1 MGFGLRKNKM
11 ALEIFGF
18 QINFKKKEEQINSVV
33 TPVSEDG
40 SVVLSSSAAAYYS
53 TVVDMDTSIKN
64 ENDLIR
70 RYREISLHPEC
81 DSAIEEIANEAVSQD
96 FEGNVVKL
104 NLEELKVGEGIK
116 KKIQAEFEEIKFL
129 IDFDNKAHDLFR
141 SWYIDGRQY
150 HIISLNPEKAKDG
163 ILKVEMV
170 DSRKIRK
177 VKKVEKQKDKTTGV
191 DVIKSVE
198 EYFIYNEKGIDA
210 GSTQGIKL
218 SVDSVI
224 YIPSGLFDQNSN
236 LMFSYLHKA
245 VKPVNQLKMLEDAV
259 VIYRIARAPERRIFY
274 IDVGNLPKVKAEQY
288 VTDIMNKYKNK
299 IVYDAS
305 TGEVRDDRKYMSM
318 LEDFWMP
325 RREGGKGTE
334 ITTLPGG
341 QTLGQMEDVN
351 YFQQKLYQSLNVP
364 ITRLLPQQN
373 FSLGRSNEIT
383 RDELKFNKFVKRLRN
398 RFGQLLV
405 DLLRVQLIAKNI
417 VSADDWKELEKTI
430 NIDFVNDNNFV
441 ELRDAELWQGRF
453 QMLNTV
459 DPYVGKYF
467 SPDWVKREI
476 LKLTEEQIKEMDK
489 EMESMDDKYLP
500 AGQQQQMMQ
509 QEQPQEPTPDN
520 PAPPPI
526 NNEDALNRDKEF
538 AELQL
543 LETVTEFLKK

>member
-1 MGFGLRKNKM
+1 M

-116 KKIQAEFEEIKFL
+116 KKIQAEFEEVKFL

-430 NIDFVNDNNFV
+430 SIDFVNDNNFV
-441 ELRDAELWQGRF
+441 ELKDAELWQGRF

>member
-430 NIDFVNDNNFV
+430 SIDFVNDNNFV

-500 AGQQQQMMQ
+500 AGQQAMMQ

>member
-1 MGFGLRKNKM
+1 M
-11 ALEIFGF
+11 EIFGF
-18 QINFKKKEEQINSVV
+18 QINFKKKEEQIPSVI
-33 TPVSEDG
+33 TPTSEDG

-53 TVVDMDTSIKN
+53 QVVDMDTSIKN

-70 RYREISLHPEC
+70 RYREIALHPEC
-81 DSAIEEIANEAVSQD
+81 DAAIEEIANEAVSTD

-104 NLEELKVGEGIK
+104 NLEELKVGDGIK
-116 KKIQAEFEEIKFL
+116 KKIQAEFDEIRFL
-129 IDFDNKAHDLFR
+129 LDFDNRAHDLFR

-150 HIISLNPEKAKDG
+150 HIITLDPDNAKEG
-163 ILKVEMV
+163 VQKVEMV

-177 VKKVEKQKDKTTGV
+177 VKKIEKQKDKTTGV
-191 DVIKSVE
+191 DVVTKVD

-218 SVDSVI
+218 SVDSVV
-224 YIPSGLFDQNSN
+224 YIPSGLYDQNSN
-236 LMFSYLHKA
+236 MMFSYLHKA
-245 VKPVNQLKMLEDAV
+245 IKPVNQLKMLEDAV

-274 IDVGNLPKVKAEQY
+274 IDVGNLPKIKAEQY

-364 ITRLLPQQN
+364 ISRLLPQQN

-383 RDELKFNKFVKRLRN
+383 RDELKFNKFVKRLRY
-398 RFGQLLV
+398 RFGQLLI
-405 DLLRVQLIAKNI
+405 DLLKVQLIAKNI
-417 VSADDWKELEKTI
+417 VSADDWKEVEKVI
-430 NIDFVNDNNFV
+430 NVDFVNDNNFV

-453 QMLNTV
+453 QMLNQV

-476 LKLTEEQIKEMDK
+476 LKLTEDQMKEMDK
-489 EMESMDDKYLP
+489 EMEGMDDKFLP
-500 AGQQQQMMQ
+500 ASQQAMMQ
-509 QEQPQEPTPDN
+509 QQEAPPEEPTPEN

-526 NNEDALNRDKEF
+526 NNEDTLSKEKEF

>member
-1 MGFGLRKNKM
+1 M
-11 ALEIFGF
+11 EIFGF

-430 NIDFVNDNNFV
+430 SIDFVNDNNFV
-441 ELRDAELWQGRF
+441 ELKDAELWQGRF

>member
-1 MGFGLRKNKM
+1 
-11 ALEIFGF
+11 
-18 QINFKKKEEQINSVV
+18 
-33 TPVSEDG
+33 
-40 SVVLSSSAAAYYS
+40 
-53 TVVDMDTSIKN
+53 
-64 ENDLIR
+64 
-70 RYREISLHPEC
+70 
-81 DSAIEEIANEAVSQD
+81 
-96 FEGNVVKL
+96 
-104 NLEELKVGEGIK
+104 
-116 KKIQAEFEEIKFL
+116 
-129 IDFDNKAHDLFR
+129 
-141 SWYIDGRQY
+141 
-150 HIISLNPEKAKDG
+150 
-163 ILKVEMV
+163 
-170 DSRKIRK
+170 
-177 VKKVEKQKDKTTGV
+177 
-191 DVIKSVE
+191 
-198 EYFIYNEKGIDA
+198 
-210 GSTQGIKL
+210 
-218 SVDSVI
+218 
-224 YIPSGLFDQNSN
+224 
-236 LMFSYLHKA
+236 MFSYLHKA

-430 NIDFVNDNNFV
+430 SIDFVNDNNFV

-500 AGQQQQMMQ
+500 AGQQAMMQ

>member
-1 MGFGLRKNKM
+1 M
-11 ALEIFGF
+11 EIFGF

-70 RYREISLHPEC
+70 RYREISLQPEC
-81 DSAIEEIANEAVSQD
+81 DSAIEEIANEAVSTD
-96 FEGNVVKL
+96 TDGNVVKL

-129 IDFDNKAHDLFR
+129 LDFDNKAHDLFR

-150 HIISLNPEKAKDG
+150 HIINLNPDNAKEG
-163 ILKVEMV
+163 ILKIEMV

-177 VKKVEKQKDKTTGV
+177 VKKVEKQKDKKTGV
-191 DVIKSVE
+191 DVVKSVE

-218 SVDSVI
+218 SVDSVV
-224 YIPSGLFDQNSN
+224 YIPSGLYDQNSN

-245 VKPVNQLKMLEDAV
+245 IKPVNQLKMLEDAV

-430 NIDFVNDNNFV
+430 SIDFVNDNNFV

-467 SPDWVKREI
+467 SADWVKREI
-476 LKLTEEQIKEMDK
+476 LKLTEDEIKVMDK

-500 AGQQQQMMQ
+500 VAQQQMMQ
-509 QEQPQEPTPDN
+509 QEEQPPQEPTQDN

-543 LETVTEFLKK
+543 LETVTQFLKK

>member
-1 MGFGLRKNKM
+1 M
-11 ALEIFGF
+11 EIFGF

-116 KKIQAEFEEIKFL
+116 KKIQAEFEEVKFL

-430 NIDFVNDNNFV
+430 SIDFVNDNNFV

>member
-1 MGFGLRKNKM
+1 M
-11 ALEIFGF
+11 EIFGF
-18 QINFKKKEEQINSVV
+18 QINFKKKEEQLPSVV

-53 TVVDMDTSIKN
+53 QVVDMDTSIKN

-81 DSAIEEIANEAVSQD
+81 DAAIEEIANEAVSTD
-96 FEGNVVKL
+96 FEGDVVKL

-116 KKIQAEFEEIKFL
+116 KKIQAEFDEIRHL
-129 IDFDNKAHDLFR
+129 LDFDNKAHDLFR
-141 SWYIDGRQY
+141 SWYVDGRQY
-150 HIISLNPEKAKDG
+150 HIISLNPDNAKEG
-163 ILKVEMV
+163 IQKVEMV

-177 VKKVEKQKDKTTGV
+177 VKKIEKQKDKKTGV
-191 DVIKSVE
+191 DVVKKVE

-210 GSTQGIKL
+210 SSTQGIKL
-218 SVDSVI
+218 SVDSVV
-224 YIPSGLFDQNSN
+224 YIPSGLYDQNSN

-245 VKPVNQLKMLEDAV
+245 IKPVNQLKMLEDAV

-364 ITRLLPQQN
+364 ISRLLPQQN

-383 RDELKFNKFVKRLRN
+383 RDELKFNKFVRRLRY
-398 RFGQLLV
+398 RFSQLLV
-405 DLLRVQLIAKNI
+405 DLLKVQLIAKNI
-417 VSADDWKELEKTI
+417 VSADDWKEVEKVI
-430 NIDFVNDNNFV
+430 SIDFVNDNNFV

-453 QMLNTV
+453 QMLNQV

-467 SPDWVKREI
+467 SPEWVKREI
-476 LKLTEEQIKEMDK
+476 LKLTEEEMKEMDK
-489 EMESMDDKYLP
+489 ELEAMDPKFLP
-500 AGQQQQMMQ
+500 ASQQAMMQ
-509 QEQPQEPTPDN
+509 PEQEAPPEEPTPDN

-526 NNEDALNRDKEF
+526 NNEDILAKEKEF

-543 LETVTEFLKK
+543 LETVTEYLKK

>member
-1 MGFGLRKNKM
+1 MELN
-11 ALEIFGF
+11 LFGF
-18 QINFKKKEEQINSVV
+18 QILRNKKPEQIQSVV

-81 DSAIEEIANEAVSQD
+81 DAAIEEIANEAVSQD

-177 VKKVEKQKDKTTGV
+177 VKKVEKQKDKKTGV

-245 VKPVNQLKMLEDAV
+245 IKPVNQLKMLEDAV

-373 FSLGRSNEIT
+373 FSLGRSSEIT
-383 RDELKFNKFVKRLRN
+383 RDELKFNKFVKRLRH

-405 DLLRVQLIAKNI
+405 DLLKVQLIAKNI

-453 QMLNTV
+453 QMLSTV
-459 DPYVGKYF
+459 DPFVGKYF

-476 LKLTEEQIKEMDK
+476 LKLTEDQIKEMDK

-500 AGQQQQMMQ
+500 AEQQQQMMQ
-509 QEQPQEPTPDN
+509 QEQPQEPTPEN